1 MGYFVF
7 VRRISI
13 TPNFF
18 SFLFLCQKSYFTI
31 FLCLPFVVSRMNVKL
46 KLPNK
51 SYSELLY
58 FILYNY
64 TSSFEF
70 TYYAAIFFQFNYFF
84 GGPGPSHKILGG
96 RDPPAA
102 YAPDPEGL
110 SKSQKRDFRKRSADV
125 SLQEGILYYVGSR
138 RQRSVSRQVIA
149 DLETKRR
156 VIR

>member
-1 MGYFVF
+1 MFLLEEFPLPLIFFRFSFY
-7 VRRISI
+7 VRRVILQ
-13 TPNFF
+13 FF
-18 SFLFLCQKSYFTI
+18 FACHSSFWGRTWSLSSLIRVIANYYI
-31 FLCLPFVVSRMNVKL
+31 
-46 KLPNK
+46 
-51 SYSELLY
+51 LY
-58 FILYNY
+58 FIIILLVSNSHI
-64 TSSFEF
+64 TLR
-70 TYYAAIFFQFNYFF
+70 IFSIQLFL
-84 GGPGPSHKILGG
+84 GWGPGPSYKILGG